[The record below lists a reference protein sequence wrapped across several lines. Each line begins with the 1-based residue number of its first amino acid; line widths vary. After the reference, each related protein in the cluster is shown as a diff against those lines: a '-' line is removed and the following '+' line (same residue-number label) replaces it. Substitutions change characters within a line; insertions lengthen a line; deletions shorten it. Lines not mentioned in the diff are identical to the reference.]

1 MSQLEESQPPEEP
14 ESQNN
19 QERKEAKEAD
29 FDVRRV
35 NSDPNSFFKV
45 YFQEENS
52 PPEAS
57 NPTCFEGRFIIV
69 CIFIGLIGLIQ
80 RSRPFP
86 YKYNELFPKPLSVM
100 VERIMM
106 LNIAALILVL
116 IFTLTSCIRL
126 YFLITREKC
135 DERSIVLIRLIE
147 FSKYFLCVLYAVVIR
162 RKLCT

>member
-35 NSDPNSFFKV
+35 NSDPYSFFKV
-45 YFQEENS
+45 YFREENS

-57 NPTCFEGRFIIV
+57 NPTCFKGRFIS
-69 CIFIGLIGLIQ
+69 IQ
-80 RSRPFP
+80 TDIRC
-86 YKYNELFPKPLSVM
+86 NEPFPKPLSVM

-106 LNIAALILVL
+106 LNMAALILVL
-116 IFTLTSCIRL
+116 IFTLTNCIRL
-126 YFLITREKC
+126 YFLITGEKC
-135 DERSIVLIRLIE
+135 DEG
-147 FSKYFLCVLYAVVIR
+147 
-162 RKLCT
+162 